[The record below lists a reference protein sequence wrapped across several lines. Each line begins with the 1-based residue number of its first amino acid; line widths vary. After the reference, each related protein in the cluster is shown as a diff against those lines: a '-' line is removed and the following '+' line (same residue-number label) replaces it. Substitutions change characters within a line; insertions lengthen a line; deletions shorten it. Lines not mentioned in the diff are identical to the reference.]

1 LREITEAREITG
13 AQATS
18 ALLDTL
24 RPKATWTA
32 NIANFARRKP
42 FGTFGAVVMVLLILI
57 AALAPVIAPFD
68 PYRVHVTDKYAG
80 PGQEASVG
88 GTFLLGTDHLGRD
101 TFSRLVYG
109 SRISLYVGLVSVAIG
124 VTIGSVIGIVS
135 GYFSGKFDLIVQRI
149 VDGFM
154 AFPPLILALTIM
166 AVLGASLENVIIAV
180 CVVLIPGAARLIR
193 SRVLSLREMDYITA
207 AKAVGCG
214 SGRIMF
220 RHILPNTLATYIVFA
235 TITLGWA
242 IIVEASLSFLGLG
255 TPPDVPSWG
264 GMLAL
269 ASRQWIEVS
278 PWLVLF
284 PALALSIVVIAFN
297 VLGDSLRDILDPRL
311 RGTN

>member
-1 LREITEAREITG
+1 MRDFTEAQTV
-13 AQATS
+13 S
-18 ALLDTL
+18 ASLDTM
-24 RPKATWTA
+24 RPKATWTSHVTG
-32 NIANFARRKP
+32 FAKRKP
-42 FGTFGAVVMVLLILI
+42 FGAFGAVVMVLLILI
-57 AALAPVIAPFD
+57 AALAPVISPFD
-68 PYRVHVTDKYAG
+68 PYRVHVGNKYAS
-80 PGQEASVG
+80 PGEVEVKKG
-88 GTFLLGTDHLGRD
+88 GTFLLGSDHLGRD
-101 TFSRLVYG
+101 TFSRLIYG
-109 SRISLYVGLVSVAIG
+109 ARISLYVGLVSVAIG

-135 GYFSGKFDLIVQRI
+135 GYFSGKFDLVVQRI

-166 AVLGASLENVIIAV
+166 AVLGQSLENVIIAV

-214 SGRIMF
+214 SGRIMY

-264 GMLAL
+264 GMLAV

-297 VLGDSLRDILDPRL
+297 VLGDSLRDIMDPRL

>member
-1 LREITEAREITG
+1 M
-13 AQATS
+13 
-18 ALLDTL
+18 
-24 RPKATWTA
+24 RPKATWTSQ
-32 NIANFARRKP
+32 ITSFARRKP
-42 FGTFGAVVMVLLILI
+42 FGAFGAAVMVLLVLI
-57 AALAPVIAPFD
+57 AALAPVISPFD
-68 PYRVHVTDKYAG
+68 PYRVHVGNKYAS
-80 PGQEASVG
+80 PGEVEAKQG
-88 GTFLLGTDHLGRD
+88 GTFLLGSDHLGRD
-101 TFSRLVYG
+101 TFSRLIYG

-135 GYFSGKFDLIVQRI
+135 GYFSGKFDLVVQRI

-166 AVLGASLENVIIAV
+166 AVLGQSLENVIIAV

-207 AKAVGCG
+207 ARAVGCG

-284 PALALSIVVIAFN
+284 PALALSVVVIAFN

>member
-1 LREITEAREITG
+1 MRDITEAPS
-13 AQATS
+13 TS
-18 ALLDTL
+18 ASLITM
-24 RPKATWTA
+24 RPKAKWTA
-32 NIANFARRKP
+32 TITSFARRKP
-42 FGTFGAVVMVLLILI
+42 FGAFGAGVMVLLILV
-57 AALAPVIAPFD
+57 AALAPVISPFD

-80 PGQEASVG
+80 PGEQAKSG
-88 GTFLLGTDHLGRD
+88 GTFLLGSDHLGRD

-124 VTIGSVIGIVS
+124 VTIGTFIGIVS
-135 GYFSGKFDLIVQRI
+135 GYFSGKFDLVVQRI

-180 CVVLIPGAARLIR
+180 CVVLIPGAARLVR

-264 GMLAL
+264 GMLAV

-297 VLGDSLRDILDPRL
+297 VIGDSLRDVLDPRL
-311 RGTN
+311 RGTS

>member
-1 LREITEAREITG
+1 MQEARPVS
-13 AQATS
+13 TS
-18 ALLDTL
+18 LGTM
-24 RPKATWTA
+24 RPKVTWVGSAKT
-32 NIANFARRKP
+32 FAKRKP
-42 FGTFGAVVMVLLILI
+42 LGAFGLLVMVLLVII

-68 PYRVHVTDKYAG
+68 PYRAHVGDKYAS
-80 PGQEASVG
+80 PGEQETKSG
-88 GTFLLGTDHLGRD
+88 GTFLLGSDHLGRD
-101 TFSRLVYG
+101 TLSRLIYG

-124 VTIGSVIGIVS
+124 VTIGSFIGIVS
-135 GYFSGKFDLIVQRI
+135 GYFSGKFDLTVQRI

-180 CVVLIPGAARLIR
+180 CVVLIPGAARLVR
-193 SRVLSLREMDYITA
+193 SRVLTLREMDYITA
-207 AKAVGCG
+207 ARAVGCG
-214 SGRIMF
+214 SGRIML

-269 ASRQWIEVS
+269 ASRQWLEVS

-284 PALALSIVVIAFN
+284 PALALSVVVIAFN
-297 VLGDSLRDILDPRL
+297 VLGDSLRDVLDPRL
-311 RGTN
+311 RGTA

>member
-1 LREITEAREITG
+1 MRDITEVQVA
-13 AQATS
+13 S
-18 ALLDTL
+18 ASLGTL
-24 RPKATWTA
+24 RPKATWRA
-32 NIANFARRKP
+32 NLTSFARRKP
-42 FGTFGAVVMVLLILI
+42 FGALGAGVMVVLILL
-57 AALAPVIAPFD
+57 AALAPVISPFD

-80 PGQEASVG
+80 PGDQASKG

-101 TFSRLVYG
+101 TLSRLIYG

-124 VTIGSVIGIVS
+124 VTIGSGIGIVS
-135 GYFSGKFDLIVQRI
+135 GYFSGKFDLVVQRI

-193 SRVLSLREMDYITA
+193 SRVLTLREMDYITA

-220 RHILPNTLATYIVFA
+220 WHILPNTLATYIVFA

-284 PALALSIVVIAFN
+284 PAVALSVVVIAFN
-297 VLGDSLRDILDPRL
+297 VLGDSLRDVLDPRL
-311 RGTN
+311 RGTS

>member
-1 LREITEAREITG
+1 MRDISE

-18 ALLDTL
+18 ASLATL
-24 RPKATWTA
+24 RPKATWPA
-32 NIANFARRKP
+32 SIASFARRKP
-42 FGTFGAVVMVLLILI
+42 FGAFGAGVMVVLILV

-80 PGQEASVG
+80 PGEEETKSGV
-88 GTFLLGTDHLGRD
+88 TFLLGSDHLGRD

-135 GYFSGKFDLIVQRI
+135 GYFSGKFDLVVQRI

-193 SRVLSLREMDYITA
+193 SRVLTLREMDYITA

-284 PALALSIVVIAFN
+284 PALALSVVVIAFN

>member
-1 LREITEAREITG
+1 MRDITEA
-13 AQATS
+13 QAAS
-18 ALLDTL
+18 ASLTTL
-24 RPKATWTA
+24 RPKATWKTA
-32 NIANFARRKP
+32 ITNFARRKP
-42 FGTFGAVVMVLLILI
+42 FGAFGATVMVLLILI
-57 AALAPVIAPFD
+57 AALAPIISPFD

-80 PGQEASVG
+80 PGDEARAG
-88 GTFLLGTDHLGRD
+88 GTFLLGSDHLGRD

-135 GYFSGKFDLIVQRI
+135 GYFSGKFDLVVQRI

-166 AVLGASLENVIIAV
+166 AVLGQSLENVIIAV
-180 CVVLIPGAARLIR
+180 CVVLIPGAARLVR

-207 AKAVGCG
+207 ARAVGCG

-264 GMLAL
+264 GMLAV

-284 PALALSIVVIAFN
+284 PALALSVVVIAFN

-311 RGTN
+311 RGTS

>member
-1 LREITEAREITG
+1 MRDFTEAQTV
-13 AQATS
+13 S
-18 ALLDTL
+18 ASLDTM
-24 RPKATWTA
+24 RPKATWTSH
-32 NIANFARRKP
+32 ITGFAKRKP
-42 FGTFGAVVMVLLILI
+42 FGAFGAVVMVLLILI
-57 AALAPVIAPFD
+57 AALAPVISPFD
-68 PYRVHVTDKYAG
+68 PYRVHVGNKYAS
-80 PGQEASVG
+80 PGEVEVKKG
-88 GTFLLGTDHLGRD
+88 GTFLLGSDHLGRD
-101 TFSRLVYG
+101 TFSRLIYG
-109 SRISLYVGLVSVAIG
+109 ARISLYVGLVSVAIG

-135 GYFSGKFDLIVQRI
+135 GYFSGKFDLVVQRI

-166 AVLGASLENVIIAV
+166 AVLGQSLENVIIAV

-214 SGRIMF
+214 SGRIMY

-242 IIVEASLSFLGLG
+242 IIVEAS
-255 TPPDVPSWG
+255 WG
-264 GMLAL
+264 GMLAV

-297 VLGDSLRDILDPRL
+297 VLGDSLRDIMDPRL

>member
-1 LREITEAREITG
+1 M
-13 AQATS
+13 
-18 ALLDTL
+18 
-24 RPKATWTA
+24 RPKATWPAT
-32 NIANFARRKP
+32 IASLARRKP
-42 FGTFGAVVMVLLILI
+42 FGAFGATVMVLLVLI

-80 PGQEASVG
+80 PGDEATVG
-88 GTFLLGTDHLGRD
+88 GTFLLGSDHLGRD

-135 GYFSGKFDLIVQRI
+135 GYFSGKFDLVVQRI

-166 AVLGASLENVIIAV
+166 AVLGQSLENVIIAV

-264 GMLAL
+264 GMLAV

-284 PALALSIVVIAFN
+284 PSLALSIVVIAFN

-311 RGTN
+311 RGTS

>member
-1 LREITEAREITG
+1 VRDFSE
-13 AQATS
+13 AQAVS
-18 ALLDTL
+18 ASLDTM
-24 RPKATWTA
+24 RPKATWTSH
-32 NIANFARRKP
+32 ITSFAKRKP
-42 FGTFGAVVMVLLILI
+42 FGAFGAVVMVLLILI
-57 AALAPVIAPFD
+57 AALAPVISPYD
-68 PYRVHVTDKYAG
+68 PYRVHVGNKYAS
-80 PGQEASVG
+80 PGEVEVKKG
-88 GTFLLGTDHLGRD
+88 GTFLLGSDHLGRD
-101 TFSRLVYG
+101 TFSRLIYG

-135 GYFSGKFDLIVQRI
+135 GYFSGKFDLVVQRI

-166 AVLGASLENVIIAV
+166 AVLGQSLENVIIAV

-214 SGRIMF
+214 SGRIMY

-264 GMLAL
+264 GMLAV

-297 VLGDSLRDILDPRL
+297 VLGDSLRDIMDPRL

>member
-1 LREITEAREITG
+1 MRDITEA
-13 AQATS
+13 QAAS
-18 ALLDTL
+18 AALTTL
-24 RPKATWTA
+24 RPKATWKTA
-32 NIANFARRKP
+32 ITNFARRKP
-42 FGTFGAVVMVLLILI
+42 FGAFGATVMVLLILI
-57 AALAPVIAPFD
+57 AALAPVISPFD

-80 PGQEASVG
+80 PGDDARAG
-88 GTFLLGTDHLGRD
+88 GTFLLGSDHLGRD
-101 TFSRLVYG
+101 TFSRLIYG

-135 GYFSGKFDLIVQRI
+135 GYFSGKFDLVVQRI

-166 AVLGASLENVIIAV
+166 AVLGQSLENVIIAV
-180 CVVLIPGAARLIR
+180 CVVLIPGAARLVR

-207 AKAVGCG
+207 ARAVGCG

-264 GMLAL
+264 GMLAV

-284 PALALSIVVIAFN
+284 PALALSVVVIAFN

-311 RGTN
+311 RGTS

>member
-1 LREITEAREITG
+1 MRDVTEA
-13 AQATS
+13 QSVS
-18 ALLDTL
+18 ASLDTM
-24 RPKATWTA
+24 RPKATWTTH
-32 NIANFARRKP
+32 IISFAKRKP
-42 FGTFGAVVMVLLILI
+42 FGTFGATVMVLLILI
-57 AALAPVIAPFD
+57 ALLAPVISPFD

-80 PGQEASVG
+80 PGDEARNG
-88 GTFLLGTDHLGRD
+88 GTFLLGSDHLGRD
-101 TFSRLVYG
+101 TLSRLIYG

-135 GYFSGKFDLIVQRI
+135 GYFSGKFDLVVQRI

-166 AVLGASLENVIIAV
+166 AVLGQSLENVIIAV
-180 CVVLIPGAARLIR
+180 CVVLIPGAARLVR

-207 AKAVGCG
+207 ARAVGCG
-214 SGRIMF
+214 NGRIMF

-264 GMLAL
+264 GMLAV

-311 RGTN
+311 RGTS

>member
-1 LREITEAREITG
+1 MREISEAH
-13 AQATS
+13 ATS
-18 ALLDTL
+18 ASLTTL
-24 RPKATWTA
+24 RPKATWPAT
-32 NIANFARRKP
+32 IKSFARRKP
-42 FGTFGAVVMVLLILI
+42 FGAFGAAVMVVLILT
-57 AALAPVIAPFD
+57 AALAPVISPFD
-68 PYRVHVTDKYAG
+68 PYRVHVSDKYAS
-80 PGQEASVG
+80 PGDEASVG

-124 VTIGSVIGIVS
+124 VTIGSFIGIVS
-135 GYFSGKFDLIVQRI
+135 GYFSGKFDLVVQRI

-180 CVVLIPGAARLIR
+180 CVVLIPGAARLVR

-214 SGRIMF
+214 SGRVMF
-220 RHILPNTLATYIVFA
+220 HHILPNTLATYIVFA

-284 PALALSIVVIAFN
+284 PAVALSVVVIAFN
-297 VLGDSLRDILDPRL
+297 VLGDSLRDVLDPRL
-311 RGTN
+311 RGTS

>member
-1 LREITEAREITG
+1 MRDFTEAQTV
-13 AQATS
+13 S
-18 ALLDTL
+18 ASLDTM
-24 RPKATWTA
+24 RPKATWTSH
-32 NIANFARRKP
+32 ITGFAKRKP
-42 FGTFGAVVMVLLILI
+42 FGAFGAVVMVLLILI
-57 AALAPVIAPFD
+57 AALAPVISPFD
-68 PYRVHVTDKYAG
+68 PYRVHVGNKYAS
-80 PGQEASVG
+80 PGEVEVKKG
-88 GTFLLGTDHLGRD
+88 GTFLLGSDHLGRD

-109 SRISLYVGLVSVAIG
+109 ARISLYVGLVSVAIG

-135 GYFSGKFDLIVQRI
+135 GYFSGKFDLVVQRI

-166 AVLGASLENVIIAV
+166 AVLGQSLENVIIAV

-214 SGRIMF
+214 SGRIMY

-264 GMLAL
+264 GMLAV

-297 VLGDSLRDILDPRL
+297 VLGDSLRDIMDPRL

>member
-1 LREITEAREITG
+1 MRDITEVQVA
-13 AQATS
+13 S
-18 ALLDTL
+18 ASLGTL
-24 RPKATWTA
+24 RPKATWRA
-32 NIANFARRKP
+32 NLTSFARRKP
-42 FGTFGAVVMVLLILI
+42 FGALGAGVMVVLILL
-57 AALAPVIAPFD
+57 AALAPVISPFD

-80 PGQEASVG
+80 PGDQASKG

-101 TFSRLVYG
+101 TLSRLIYG

-124 VTIGSVIGIVS
+124 VTIGSGIGIVS
-135 GYFSGKFDLIVQRI
+135 GYFSGKFDLVVQRI

-193 SRVLSLREMDYITA
+193 SRVLTLREMDYITA
-207 AKAVGCG
+207 AKAVGCS

-220 RHILPNTLATYIVFA
+220 WHILPNTLATYIVFA

-284 PALALSIVVIAFN
+284 PAVALSVVVIAFN
-297 VLGDSLRDILDPRL
+297 VLGDSLRDVLDPRL
-311 RGTN
+311 RGTS

>member
-1 LREITEAREITG
+1 MRDFTEAQTV
-13 AQATS
+13 S
-18 ALLDTL
+18 ASLDTM
-24 RPKATWTA
+24 RPKATWTSH
-32 NIANFARRKP
+32 ITGFAKRKP
-42 FGTFGAVVMVLLILI
+42 FGAFGAVVMVLLILI
-57 AALAPVIAPFD
+57 AALAPVISPFD
-68 PYRVHVTDKYAG
+68 PYRVHVGNKYAS
-80 PGQEASVG
+80 PGEVEVKKG
-88 GTFLLGTDHLGRD
+88 GTFLLGSDHLGRD
-101 TFSRLVYG
+101 TFSRLIYG
-109 SRISLYVGLVSVAIG
+109 ARISLYVGLVSVAIG

-135 GYFSGKFDLIVQRI
+135 GYFSGKFDLVVQRI

-166 AVLGASLENVIIAV
+166 AVLGQSLENVIIAV

-214 SGRIMF
+214 SGRIMY

-264 GMLAL
+264 GMLAV

-297 VLGDSLRDILDPRL
+297 VLGDSLRDIMDPRL